1 MICIGRTK
9 SLSRCKNKCRFLF
22 CRHHR
27 WQLLG
32 ALFLPIALSVV
43 ANLITALLTGSPK
56 SNPPEAVEDYEKM
69 EGVSIWMVVKPDE
82 VSRGGRKFIIDIG
95 QVEKSRLSIYLDE
108 KNDLCFRIIDDYG
121 EVHTAKLPRK
131 KYVYLD
137 RFSLLTFEYGRS
149 DQYSYV
155 KIILDG
161 KYEAKNAYDYKLDL
175 SIDTSKW
182 KDLKMGADLTG
193 IDSGK
198 FSISEFML
206 YHVTLNKDEKDKLYG
221 YFMGKYFP
229 EKLSAPQSPES

>member
-1 MICIGRTK
+1 
-9 SLSRCKNKCRFLF
+9 
-22 CRHHR
+22 
-27 WQLLG
+27 
-32 ALFLPIALSVV
+32 
-43 ANLITALLTGSPK
+43 
-56 SNPPEAVEDYEKM
+56 M

>member
-27 WQLLG
+27 WQPLLV
-32 ALFLPIALSVV
+32 FILPIALSIV
-43 ANLITALLTGSPK
+43 ANLITALLTDSPT
-56 SNPPEAVEDYEKM
+56 STPTVAVEDFEKM
-69 EGVSIWMVVKPDE
+69 EGVSIWMVVKPD
-82 VSRGGRKFIIDIG
+82 VMPRGGRKFIIDIG

-108 KNDLCFRIIDDYG
+108 KNDLCFRVIDDYG

-155 KIILDG
+155 KIIMDG
-161 KYEAKNAYDYKLDL
+161 KYEAKSAYNYKLDL

-182 KDLKMGADLTG
+182 KDLKMGTDLNG
-193 IDSGK
+193 MNEGK

-206 YHVTLNKDEKDKLYG
+206 YHVTLNKVEKEKLYA

-229 EKLSAPQSPES
+229 EKQTPSPSPES